1 MPIKIIRCK
10 MKDKKLKN
18 KKWIKDG
25 FYYDGKD
32 HYNIFKD
39 SKGNV
44 KHVKFKNK
52 LKVCKK

>member
-1 MPIKIIRCK
+1 